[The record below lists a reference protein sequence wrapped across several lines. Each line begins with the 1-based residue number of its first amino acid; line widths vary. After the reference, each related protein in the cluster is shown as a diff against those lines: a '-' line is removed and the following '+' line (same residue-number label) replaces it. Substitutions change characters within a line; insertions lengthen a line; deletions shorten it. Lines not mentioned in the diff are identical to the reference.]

1 MTAQANVEKQRLE
14 QKQRAARKAADRG
27 EPIRPRWFRPVP
39 GAVAGEQQTFVY
51 SGGYW
56 CARSAASRTL
66 AVRANASHRIHGSE
80 RHALFVACASA
91 CVPLQ

>member
-1 MTAQANVEKQRLE
+1 MKKQRLEQEQRAARIAADRGGPVYPPSLTILSPNAQANMEKQRLE

-39 GAVAGEQQTFVY
+39 GAVAGEQQTYVY

-56 CARSAASRTL
+56 
-66 AVRANASHRIHGSE
+66 
-80 RHALFVACASA
+80 
-91 CVPLQ
+91 